1 MRRGLILAAL
11 LAAALPPAGA
21 ASDPEIEVQALF
33 TDRALLVVD
42 GRRRL
47 LAAGDTSPEGI
58 TLESAS
64 SRGAVVRVNGR
75 RLELALGG
83 RIGSDY
89 SPPREQRVRVVA
101 DGAGMYRHPGTING
115 IPVRF
120 VLDTGSTLISLNEP
134 LARRLGLAHR
144 ERGTPGESVTAAG
157 VVNMWRVRLA
167 RVTVGD
173 VELTQVDA
181 AVLEG
186 DFPEQPLLGNSFLS
200 RVQMTR
206 RDGALELVRTW

>member
-1 MRRGLILAAL
+1 MRGGLILAAL

-42 GRRRL
+42 GRPRL

-89 SPPREQRVRVVA
+89 APPREQRVRVVA
-101 DGAGMYRHPGTING
+101 DGAGMYRHPGTIDG

-144 ERGTPGESVTAAG
+144 ERGTPGESVTASG

-173 VELTQVDA
+173 IELREVDA

-186 DFPEQPLLGNSFLS
+186 EFPQQPLLGNSFLG

-206 RDGALELVRTW
+206 RDGALELARTW

>member
-1 MRRGLILAAL
+1 M
-11 LAAALPPAGA
+11 
-21 ASDPEIEVQALF
+21 
-33 TDRALLVVD
+33 
-42 GRRRL
+42 
-47 LAAGDTSPEGI
+47 
-58 TLESAS
+58 
-64 SRGAVVRVNGR
+64 
-75 RLELALGG
+75 
-83 RIGSDY
+83 
-89 SPPREQRVRVVA
+89 VA
-101 DGAGMYRHPGTING
+101 DAAGMYRHPGTING
-115 IPVRF
+115 VPVRF

-134 LARRLGLAHR
+134 LARRLRLAHR

-186 DFPEQPLLGNSFLS
+186 EFPEQPLLGNSFLS

>member
-11 LAAALPPAGA
+11 LAAALPPVGA

-42 GRRRL
+42 GRPRL

-89 SPPREQRVRVVA
+89 APPREQRVRVVA
-101 DGAGMYRHPGTING
+101 DGAGMYRHPGTIDG

-120 VLDTGSTLISLNEP
+120 VLDTGSTLISLSEP

-144 ERGTPGESVTAAG
+144 ERGTPGESVTASG

-173 VELTQVDA
+173 IELREVDA

-186 DFPEQPLLGNSFLS
+186 EFPQQPLLGNSFLG

-206 RDGALELVRTW
+206 RDGALELARTW